1 MSREIKFR
9 AWNGSAMIMPDD
21 KSYYQHYLSF
31 CGNIVQKSSEG
42 MACFGGNDSWRVI
55 RKLELM
61 QFTGLRDANGVEIY
75 EGDVL
80 KLEHGKHYWIYVVS
94 VIDGFGSLLFACE
107 IENNLS
113 VDSESDRFTFQKQP
127 VKLGSRRD
135 FVSDRMRVIGNVF
148 EHPHLLDEA
157 K

>member
-9 AWNGSAMIMPDD
+9 AWDGDRMTNCGIQFNNTTGMLEN
-21 KSYYQHYLSF
+21 K
-31 CGNIVQKSSEG
+31 GNI
-42 MACFGGNDSWRVI
+42 A
-55 RKLELM
+55 LM
-61 QFTGLRDANGVEIY
+61 QFTGLRDANGIEIY

-135 FVSDRMRVIGNVF
+135 FVSDRMQVIGNIY